1 LTQVNQ
7 PLLFTVFAL
16 FRTRSVLLGAVAAT
30 YAATLYQEATMRPAA
45 LIIAFILALSPVA
58 ALAQSGCEHGDRRAS
73 CMDGTTWDPVTGR
86 CETSVS
92 S

>member
-1 LTQVNQ
+1 M
-7 PLLFTVFAL
+7 
-16 FRTRSVLLGAVAAT
+16 RS
-30 YAATLYQEATMRPAA
+30 AA
-45 LIIAFILALSPVA
+45 LIVALSLVLSPVA

-86 CETSVS
+86 CESSVS

>member
-1 LTQVNQ
+1 
-7 PLLFTVFAL
+7 
-16 FRTRSVLLGAVAAT
+16 
-30 YAATLYQEATMRPAA
+30 MRPAA
-45 LIIAFILALSPVA
+45 LIIAVTLALSPLA
-58 ALAQSGCEHGDRRAS
+58 ALAQEGCGHGESRSS

>member
-1 LTQVNQ
+1 
-7 PLLFTVFAL
+7 
-16 FRTRSVLLGAVAAT
+16 
-30 YAATLYQEATMRPAA
+30 MRPAA
-45 LIIAFILALSPVA
+45 LIIALTFALSPVA
-58 ALAQSGCEHGDRRAS
+58 ALAQSGCEHGDRRAT